1 MAPVK
6 PTAATFSL
14 FALATVNTLRIAR
27 AARVHAQ
34 NKGSLHQCDSKKP
47 VQSDV
52 RTAQIKAYYKAEIQL
67 LAANEAAGMS

>member
-27 AARVHAQ
+27 AARAHVQ
-34 NKGSLHQCDSKKP
+34 NTGYLHQCDSKKP
-47 VQSDV
+47 VQSD
-52 RTAQIKAYYKAEIQL
+52 IKDH
-67 LAANEAAGMS
+67 ANQGLS